1 MLAIIIG
8 IIVIMVKF
16 FIRYVHEDMAI
27 SVMLL
32 LMILVFA
39 ACEIIEINVNT
50 YGIIGSDFNWH
61 LPRAHQERFMILQ
74 LRWRFEGVSYRVR
87 FQRNPL
93 TVVVQDLMS
102 CNVSIANSI
111 NLIENFVAWFQFIAT
126 MRCLPLTVIRKL
138 HLADNPSCVV
148 ATYVM
153 GWTPGPN
160 RCPGTFD
167 LNICLIGC
175 LHSNVASCQ

>member
-50 YGIIGSDFNWH
+50 YGIIGSDFNWR

-74 LRWRFEGVSYRVR
+74 LRWRFEGVSYRVC

-111 NLIENFVAWFQFIAT
+111 NLIENFVA
-126 MRCLPLTVIRKL
+126 
-138 HLADNPSCVV
+138 
-148 ATYVM
+148 
-153 GWTPGPN
+153 
-160 RCPGTFD
+160 
-167 LNICLIGC
+167 
-175 LHSNVASCQ
+175 